1 MCERTSSRCF
11 STSCR
16 TKLAR
21 PTCSP
26 CSSLESLGL
35 LECLSL
41 EALECPRP
49 ATLPQAT
56 GHNPAAMDPN
66 REWRPLAMGK
76 ADMRNKDLLE
86 GPTVALLPRWM
97 VLRCSSSS
105 NKAFPLMLMVAMKGV
120 NGRPLRLKA
129 KEENYSQTRQLI
141 IDKHFL
147 KEKKHPKSKKTNI
160 NLFF

>member
-1 MCERTSSRCF
+1 MCERTNSRCF

-16 TKLAR
+16 TKLVL

-26 CSSLESLGL
+26 CSRTLGSLEL
-35 LECLSL
+35 LECLNL
-41 EALECPRP
+41 EALECPRL
-49 ATLPQAT
+49 AMLPQAT
-56 GHNPAAMDPN
+56 GHNPAAMDLN
-66 REWRPLAMGK
+66 REWLPLAMDK
-76 ADMRNKDLLE
+76 ADMRNKDPPE
-86 GPTVALLPRWM
+86 GPMVALLPRWM

-129 KEENYSQTRQLI
+129 KEKLLPTRQLI

-147 KEKKHPKSKKTNI
+147 KEKKQPKSKKNKY
-160 NLFF
+160 